1 MGQKIRRIGLS
12 LICQKYLWTLIAFIT
27 IVGFLDPNSF
37 WQRYKL
43 YAQNEALKL
52 EIKKYEER
60 YERDT
65 KELNELENNPEAVE
79 RVARVNLYMKTAD
92 EDVYVIDDSTTP

>member
-12 LICQKYLWTLIAFIT
+12 LIRQKYLWMLIAFIT